1 MRTIDFRGKAVGSG
15 CWVHG
20 DLVWMGRQPAILSMQ
35 TLRMAALQYKKRHS
49 A

>member
-1 MRTIDFRGKAVGSG
+1 MIFAAKPLAVVVGYMVTWFG
-15 CWVHG
+15 WV
-20 DLVWMGRQPAILSMQ
+20 DNLLFLSMQ